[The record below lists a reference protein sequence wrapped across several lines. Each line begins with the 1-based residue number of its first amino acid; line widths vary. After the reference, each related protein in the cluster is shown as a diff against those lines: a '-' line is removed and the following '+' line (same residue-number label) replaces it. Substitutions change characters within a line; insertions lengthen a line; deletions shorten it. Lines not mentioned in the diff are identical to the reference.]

1 MLVNKPMHIRVR
13 LVRKIVRLVRGFR
26 VPFGFSAFCAFCK
39 FNGTFLIFSKI
50 GRADRRSP

>member
-1 MLVNKPMHIRVR
+1 MLVKKPMHIRVR
-13 LVRKIVRLVRGFR
+13 LVRKIVRLVRGLR
-26 VPFGFSAFCAFCK
+26 VPFGFSAFCASCK